1 MRRTFLFFGGIMEK
15 IIYSGV
21 FDTKDKSYDE
31 KTVISAEAFCEIKKS
46 LDNSSD
52 GCLKLIK
59 LFVGIAVDA
68 GTSLTVS
75 SNGDGET
82 CVKITADSP
91 LCFDSNSVILLG
103 RICDTAKSFK
113 IETESGMCAVFAT
126 V

>member
-1 MRRTFLFFGGIMEK
+1 MEK

-31 KTVISAEAFCEIKKS
+31 KTVISAEAFGEIKKS
-46 LDNSSD
+46 LDHSSD
-52 GCLKLIK
+52 GRLKLIK

-68 GTSLTVS
+68 GSSLTVS

-91 LCFDSNSVILLG
+91 FCFDSKSIILLG
-103 RICDTAKSFK
+103 RVCDLAEGLK
-113 IETESGMCAVFAT
+113 IENENGKCT
-126 V
+126 VLAQKV